1 MAPLIRR
8 NARSARRAP
17 SAGKIGPAGA
27 PVLAANSI
35 AALALTALTIGC
47 GDATTPIDAGSRPL
61 VLGYSAE
68 LQTLNP
74 LVSTDQNANELIY
87 YLLYTPLVVYDTAH
101 RVQPWLAESWELDES
116 GVTFTLRDDVRWHD
130 GAPVTSDDVKFT
142 FDLAKNPA
150 VASPLEAAYLADVA
164 SAEVLEDG
172 RIRFEFSAPHAQP
185 LEDFFWPPVPRHLLA
200 DAEPADLAR
209 HPFGR
214 SPTGS
219 GPYRFVSWEVGEQ
232 LVFQRNDDFATSL
245 GGPAATARV
254 IYQIVPEPT
263 TLLAEF
269 LTGAVSMIG
278 PLGPV
283 DANRVTEA
291 GERLDAFPWRLFA
304 YIGWNGQREL
314 FEEAEVRRA
323 LTMAIDRQ
331 ELLDGLL
338 YGYGTIASGVIPPW
352 HPFAPDLEPL
362 PYAPDSAA
370 AILERHGWVDSDGD
384 GIRDRNGRP
393 FRFQILANQR
403 NAIYPDMA
411 QVVQAQLRRVGVDA
425 QPRLLEQQSILSMH
439 RARDF
444 DAVLTNWVLDN
455 FRVDPRP
462 LFHSD
467 QLVVAGSANR
477 SSYSDP
483 VADSLM
489 DLGARTTDP
498 AEAKR
503 IWQRF
508 SEVLQADQPFTF
520 LYWQDELAA
529 VNREL
534 EGVVMDARGELVSL
548 PRWRWTAD
556 RAEIERGD

>member
-8 NARSARRAP
+8 FFRA
-17 SAGKIGPAGA
+17 AIVTPAVIALSVIA
-27 PVLAANSI
+27 PV
-35 AALALTALTIGC
+35 ALTTGC
-47 GDATTPIDAGSRPL
+47 GEPTVSGDEGSRPL

-74 LVSTDQNANELIY
+74 LISTDQNANELMY

-101 RVQPWLAESWELDES
+101 RVHPWLAASWELDES
-116 GVTFTLRDDVRWHD
+116 SVTFTLRDDVQWHD
-130 GAPVTSDDVKFT
+130 GTPLTAEDVKFT
-142 FDLAKNPA
+142 FDLAKHPE
-150 VASPLEAAYLADVA
+150 VASPLESAYLADVA

-172 RIRFEFSAPHAQP
+172 RIRFEFAAPHAQP
-185 LEDFFWPPVPRHLLA
+185 LEDFFWPPVPRHLLE
-200 DAEPADLAR
+200 DAAPAEVAR
-209 HPFGR
+209 NPFGR
-214 SPTGS
+214 SPVGS
-219 GPYRFVSWEVGEQ
+219 GPYRFVSWEVGKQ
-232 LVFQRNDDFATSL
+232 LVFESNDGFAASL
-245 GGPAATARV
+245 GGPAATERV

-269 LTGAVSMIG
+269 LTGGLSMIG

-283 DANRVTEA
+283 DANRVLEA
-291 GERLDAFPWRLFA
+291 GQRLHAFPWRLFA

-338 YGYGTIASGVIPPW
+338 YGYGTIATGVIPPW
-352 HPFAPDLEPL
+352 HPFAPDLDPL

-370 AILERHGWVDSDGD
+370 AILERHGWVDTDGD
-384 GIRDRNGRP
+384 GIRDRDGRP
-393 FRFQILANQR
+393 FRFQLLANQR

-467 QLVVAGSANR
+467 QLAVAGSANR

-489 DLGARTTDP
+489 DLGARTTEA

-503 IWQRF
+503 IWQQF
-508 SEVLQADQPFTF
+508 SEGLQADQPFTF

-529 VNREL
+529 VSREL
-534 EGVVMDARGELVSL
+534 AGVVMDARGELVTL
-548 PRWRWTAD
+548 PRWRWTPT
-556 RAEIERGD
+556 RAEIERSN

>member
-1 MAPLIRR
+1 MAPLTRT
-8 NARSARRAP
+8 APALTRSALT
-17 SAGKIGPAGA
+17 
-27 PVLAANSI
+27 LAAI
-35 AALALTALTIGC
+35 AATATFFAAAC
-47 GDATTPIDAGSRPL
+47 GEPAVTGDDGSRPL
-61 VLGYSAE
+61 VLGYAAE

-87 YLLYTPLVVYDTAH
+87 YLLYTPLVVYDTSH
-101 RVQPWLAESWELDES
+101 QVQPWLAESWELDEG

-130 GAPVTSDDVKFT
+130 GVPVTVEDVKFS
-142 FDLAKNPA
+142 FDLARNPD
-150 VASPLEAAYLADVA
+150 VASPLAAAYLADVA
-164 SAEVLEDG
+164 SAQVLGDG

-185 LEDFFWPPVPRHLLA
+185 LEDFFWPPVPRHLLENA
-200 DAEPADLAR
+200 DPADLAR

-214 SPTGS
+214 SPIGS

-232 LVFQRNDDFATSL
+232 LVFERNGDFAPSL
-245 GGPAATARV
+245 GGPAATERV
-254 IYQIVPEPT
+254 VYQIVPEPT

-269 LTGAVSMIG
+269 LTGVISMIG

-291 GERLDAFPWRLFA
+291 GQRLEAFPWRLFA
-304 YIGWNGQREL
+304 YIGWNAQREM
-314 FEEAEVRRA
+314 FSEPEVRRA

-338 YGYGTIASGVIPPW
+338 YGYGTIATGVIPPW
-352 HPFAPDLEPL
+352 HPFAPALDPI

-370 AILERHGWVDSDGD
+370 AILERHGWIDADGD
-384 GIRDRNGRP
+384 GIRERDGRP
-393 FRFQILANQR
+393 FSFQLLANQR

-425 QPRLLEQQSILSMH
+425 RPRLLEQQSILSMH

-467 QLVVAGSANR
+467 QLAVTGSANR
-477 SSYSDP
+477 SSFSDP

-489 DLGARTTDP
+489 DLGARTTED
-498 AEAKR
+498 AKAKR
-503 IWQRF
+503 IWQQF
-508 SEVLQADQPFTF
+508 SERLQEGQPFTF

-534 EGVVMDARGELVSL
+534 DGVVMDARGELVSL
-548 PRWRWTAD
+548 PRWRWMPSVP
-556 RAEIERGD
+556 EIERGD